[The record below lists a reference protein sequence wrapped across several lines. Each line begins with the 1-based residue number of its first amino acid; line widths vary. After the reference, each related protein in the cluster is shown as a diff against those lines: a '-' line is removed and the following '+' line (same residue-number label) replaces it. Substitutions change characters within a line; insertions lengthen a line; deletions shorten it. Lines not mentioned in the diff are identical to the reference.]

1 MKKVSYSFYI
11 GMAISFVFV
20 VYAVTQMDL
29 QKALRAMLKVNPAWI
44 VPFIAASFFSF
55 YFRALRWWYIIEP
68 TKKIPGKSLFS
79 ALAIGFMGNMIF
91 PMRLG
96 EFIRAYVIAKKER
109 ISASSA
115 FATIV
120 IERVFDVLAT
130 LVLLLIVMLIASPQQ
145 ITPDTWEKLKGVG
158 AVFAA
163 IMILAFA
170 AFYFLAAGDNAL
182 NRWVLKLINFLPENA
197 AHKGAELFESFCR
210 GLQVITKGGHI
221 IATLG
226 YTVVVW
232 GTIVASYLFFLPMF
246 GLPISVEMACVV
258 TLFIIFGVAVPS
270 SPGFVGPF
278 HAAVVLALGFYG
290 VDAGEALG
298 MAIVLHLLIFTY
310 TVLQGLIILWSEK
323 MTLSEISHSAD

>member
-1 MKKVSYSFYI
+1 MKKVSYSLYI
-11 GMAISFVFV
+11 GIAVSLAFVA
-20 VYAVTQMDL
+20 YAVTQMDL
-29 QKALRAMLKVNPAWI
+29 LKALHSMLEINPAWI
-44 VPFIAASFFSF
+44 VPFIVASFFSF

-68 TKKIPGKSLFS
+68 TKKIPVKNLFP

-109 ISASSA
+109 ISASGA

-120 IERVFDVLAT
+120 VERVFDVLAT
-130 LVLLLIVMLIASPQQ
+130 VVLLLIVMLIASPQQ

-163 IMILAFA
+163 IMIIAFA
-170 AFYFLAAGDNAL
+170 AFYFLADGDNAL
-182 NRWVLKLINFLPENA
+182 NRLFLKLINLLPEKA
-197 AHKGAELFESFCR
+197 AHKGAELFESFCS
-210 GLQVITKGGHI
+210 GLQVVTKGGHI

-226 YTVVVW
+226 YSALVW
-232 GTIVASYLFFLPMF
+232 VSIVASYLFFLPMV

-258 TLFIIFGVAVPS
+258 TLFVIFGVVFPS
-270 SPGFVGPF
+270 SPGFVWPV
-278 HAAVVLALGFYG
+278 HADVVLAIGFYG

-298 MAIVLHLLIFTY
+298 MAIVIHLLIFMY
-310 TVLQGLIILWSEK
+310 TVLQGLFFLWSEK